1 MGTTRLRRPP
11 APTDAERARSV
22 AARGGTASL
31 VGMGAPPVTP
41 LVHHIRA
48 DGSAVLLLADDEP
61 VLDRIRDAVGGR
73 FAAMLEIADQAPVD
87 LREPIR
93 ALLWVNGGLRIPD
106 EASARSTALQVADTH
121 PHPDLLGLGHGL
133 TMVRLDPGS
142 AVLSD
147 AEGTASLSPVAL
159 AAARPDPFCRYERQW
174 LAHLDEVHPEVF
186 AALARYLPT
195 PLRDAR
201 DTRIRPLG
209 VDRCGLR
216 LRVETAQRDHDVRL
230 AWDSEATTMAELRVQ
245 LNVLVGCPHLRRG
258 TRGQRHSAVPVAEPT
273 REAPDAS

>member
-1 MGTTRLRRPP
+1 LGTTRLRRPS

-22 AARGGTASL
+22 AARGGMASL
-31 VGMGAPPVTP
+31 VGTGAPPVSP
-41 LVHHIRA
+41 VVHHVRA

-61 VLDRIRDAVGGR
+61 VLDRIRDAAGGE

-87 LREPIR
+87 LREPVR
-93 ALLWVNGGLRIPD
+93 ALLWINGRLRIPD
-106 EASARSTALQVADTH
+106 DDSARSTALQIADVH

-133 TMVRLDPGS
+133 TLVRLEPGS

-174 LAHLDEVHPEVF
+174 LTHLEDVHPEVF
-186 AALARYLPT
+186 TALARYLPT
-195 PLRDAR
+195 PLRDAK
-201 DTRIRPLG
+201 DSRIRPLG

-216 LRVETAQRDHDVRL
+216 LRVETAERDHDVRL
-230 AWDSEATTMAELRVQ
+230 AWDREATTMTELRLQ
-245 LNVLVGCPHLRRG
+245 LNVLVGCPHRAAAADPSG
-258 TRGQRHSAVPVAEPT
+258 GA
-273 REAPDAS
+273 REAS